1 MSENLTYT
9 EIAEEQGLTPQMVE
23 DWWNSTD
30 YWQMENITHLR
41 REDFDP
47 EDGYQEFV
55 DACDE
60 WWNKRGWEDKL
71 SVFFENN

>member
-1 MSENLTYT
+1 MNENLTYT

-30 YWQMENITHLR
+30 YWQMENITNLC

-71 SVFFENN
+71 SIFFENN

>member
-1 MSENLTYT
+1 MNENLSYT

-30 YWQMENITHLR
+30 YWQMENITNLC

-60 WWNKRGWEDKL
+60 WWNKRDWEDKL
-71 SVFFENN
+71 RVFFENN